1 MAIEVILPKVDMV
14 METGTFVEWLKQE
27 GETVEKGQPLFVI
40 MTDKAAIEIEAPAS
54 GILAGVRAKVDDV
67 IPVSQTIAYILQ
79 PGEKL
84 PAAVSAVPAVAASAA
99 IQPQASGMT
108 APAAVGVAPQ
118 AENVPGKVRATPV
131 ARRMAAEL
139 GVDLAVVRGRGPQ
152 GRVHRADVLEAAD
165 KQAQLAEPAAEALA
179 TAAQIAPLADMQIP
193 LPDARRKGVI
203 PLAGPRKII
212 AQRMAYSAAV
222 APHITLS
229 IGVDMSETAR
239 LRARVLAQIEQKTG
253 QRLSF
258 TAILLRAVAT
268 ILPRHPYLNA
278 SLAGEEIILWE
289 DVHLGVAT
297 SLEEYLI
304 VPVICQAQEK
314 NLEQIVVT
322 LADLVERARAKR
334 LAPSEMSGST
344 FTISNLGMFGI
355 ESFTAIINPPESA
368 ILAVGKIVDTYIKV
382 ENEMTVRPVMNLT
395 ISADHRIVDGA
406 AAANFLVELKNT
418 LENPYLLI

>member
-1 MAIEVILPKVDMV
+1 MATEVILPKVDMV

-40 MTDKAAIEIEAPAS
+40 MTDKAAIEVEAPAS
-54 GILAGVRAKVDDV
+54 GILAGVRAKADDV
-67 IPVSQTIAYILQ
+67 IPVSQTIAYLLQ

-84 PAAVSAVPAVAASAA
+84 PAGVSAVPAAVQVASAVA
-99 IQPQASGMT
+99 VGNASQPQASEIA
-108 APAAVGVAPQ
+108 APSAVGVAPQ

-152 GRVHRADVLEAAD
+152 GRVHRADVLA
-165 KQAQLAEPAAEALA
+165 AAEKQVAVPPGVSMPDL
-179 TAAQIAPLADMQIP
+179 QIP

-203 PLAGPRKII
+203 PLTGPRKII

-229 IGVDMSETAR
+229 VSVDMSEASR

-278 SLAGEEIILWE
+278 SLSGEEIVLWE

-304 VPVICQAQEK
+304 VPVIREAQEK

-368 ILAVGKIVDTYIKV
+368 ILAVGKIVDIYTKV
-382 ENEMTVRPVMNLT
+382 ENEMVLRPVMNLT
-395 ISADHRIVDGA
+395 ISADHRVVDGA
-406 AAANFLVELKNT
+406 AAANFLVELKST

>member
-1 MAIEVILPKVDMV
+1 MATEVILPKVDMV

-40 MTDKAAIEIEAPAS
+40 MTDKAIEIEAPAS
-54 GILAGVRAKVDDV
+54 GVLAGVNAKADDV

-79 PGEKL
+79 PGENL
-84 PAAVSAVPAVAASAA
+84 PAGGQV
-99 IQPQASGMT
+99 
-108 APAAVGVAPQ
+108 APAAAASLASQSKAPEMSTPTAVESAPPVEVVQ
-118 AENVPGKVRATPV
+118 GKVRATPV
-131 ARRMAAEL
+131 ARRMATEL
-139 GVDLAVVRGRGPQ
+139 GIDLAGVRGRGPQ
-152 GRVHRADVLEAAD
+152 GRIHRADVLEAAETRV
-165 KQAQLAEPAAEALA
+165 LPAAEAPV
-179 TAAQIAPLADMQIP
+179 TIAQGVPLASLQIP
-193 LPDARRKGVI
+193 LPDARRKDVI

-229 IGVDMSETAR
+229 VSVDMSEAAR
-239 LRARVLAQIEQKTG
+239 LRSRVLTQIEQKTG

-258 TAILLRAVAT
+258 TAILVRALAT
-268 ILPRHPYLNA
+268 VLPRHPYLNA
-278 SLAGEEIILWE
+278 SLAGEEIVLWE

-304 VPVICQAQEK
+304 VPVIRQAQEK

-368 ILAVGKIVDTYIKV
+368 ILAVGKIVDAYVKV
-382 ENEMTVRPVMNLT
+382 ENEMVLRPVMNLT
-395 ISADHRIVDGA
+395 VSADHRIVDGA

>member
-1 MAIEVILPKVDMV
+1 MATEVILPKVDMV

-40 MTDKAAIEIEAPAS
+40 MTDKAAIEIEAPAG
-54 GILAGVRAKVDDV
+54 GILAGVNAKADDV

-79 PGEKL
+79 PGEK
-84 PAAVSAVPAVAASAA
+84 VPAVAQAVSVVTSSPVS
-99 IQPQASGMT
+99 QPQASEL
-108 APAAVGVAPQ
+108 AALATLEATPQ
-118 AENVPGKVRATPV
+118 AEIEHGKVRATPV
-131 ARRMAAEL
+131 ARRIAAEL
-139 GVDLAVVRGRGPQ
+139 GIDLAAVHGRGPR
-152 GRVHRADVLEAAD
+152 GRIHRADVLEVVQDQVKPAD
-165 KQAQLAEPAAEALA
+165 AEPISMV
-179 TAAQIAPLADMQIP
+179 QGAPLPGLQIP

-203 PLAGPRKII
+203 PVAGPRKII

-229 IGVDMSETAR
+229 LSVDMSEAAR
-239 LRARVLAQIEQKTG
+239 LRSRVLVQIEQKTG

-258 TAILLRAVAT
+258 TVILLRALAT
-268 ILPRHPYLNA
+268 VLPRHPYLNA

-304 VPVICQAQEK
+304 VPVIRQAQEK

-334 LAPSEMSGST
+334 LTPSEMSGST

-368 ILAVGKIVDTYIKV
+368 ILAVGKIVDTYVKV
-382 ENEMTVRPVMNLT
+382 EDEMALRPMMNLT
-395 ISADHRIVDGA
+395 VSADHRIVDGA